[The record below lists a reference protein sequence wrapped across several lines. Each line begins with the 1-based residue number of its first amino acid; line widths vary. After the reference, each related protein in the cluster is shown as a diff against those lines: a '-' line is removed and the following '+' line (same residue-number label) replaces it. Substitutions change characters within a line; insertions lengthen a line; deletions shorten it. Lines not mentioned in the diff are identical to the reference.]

1 MQSLNKRRITHV
13 CFSFFMMDA
22 HYRCGRSAMWS
33 IQPEGDRQRKC
44 ATPESSQTREE
55 DQEALWF
62 LAAQR
67 RLTSYAAAAAAA
79 DSCLQL
85 QPFFPQ
91 CYCSTIFFHW
101 DLLTRSTYLP
111 DPNLPTRSPTDHIRY
126 HSRPNNT
133 VLPLPHLSLANCTS
147 PILRDFLNMTGL
159 KSLCE
164 PAKFEIFAEF

>member
-1 MQSLNKRRITHV
+1 MQSLNKRRIIHV
-13 CFSFFMMDA
+13 CFFFFTLTAWWM
-22 HYRCGRSAMWS
+22 HICRCGRRAMWS

-79 DSCLQL
+79 SCLQL

-126 HSRPNNT
+126 HSRPNNR
-133 VLPLPHLSLANCTS
+133 VLPLPHLSLANYTS
-147 PILRDFLNMTGL
+147 PILRDFL
-159 KSLCE
+159 KRLCE
-164 PAKFEIFAEF
+164 PTKFEIFAEF

>member
-1 MQSLNKRRITHV
+1 MSVFSSSLWLH
-13 CFSFFMMDA
+13 S
-22 HYRCGRSAMWS
+22 RCGRSALWS

-62 LAAQR
+62 LATQR
-67 RLTSYAAAAAAA
+67 RLTTYAAAAAAA

-85 QPFFPQ
+85 QPFFTQ

-126 HSRPNNT
+126 HSRPNNK

-147 PILRDFLNMTGL
+147 PILRDFLNMSGL
-159 KSLCE
+159 ESLCE
-164 PAKFEIFAEF
+164 PAKFEILPSFR